1 MKKEMTFSNA
11 FASVEKLVHEIEDDA
26 ILVDQLAN
34 KVKEAN
40 ELIEFCEL
48 KLRGIDK
55 ELDQLTKPK
64 ATSRKKKVD
73 TGNE

>member
-11 FASVEKLVHEIEDDA
+11 FASLEKLVHEIEDDA

-55 ELDQLTKPK
+55 ELDQLTNPK
-64 ATSRKKKVD
+64 TTSRKKKVD
-73 TGNE
+73 AGNE

>member
-11 FASVEKLVHEIEDDA
+11 FASLEKLVHEIEDDA

-64 ATSRKKKVD
+64 TPSRKKKVD

>member
-1 MKKEMTFSNA
+1 MKKEMTFSNG
-11 FASVEKLVHEIEDDA
+11 FASLEKLVHEIEDDA

-73 TGNE
+73 AGNE

>member
-11 FASVEKLVHEIEDDA
+11 FASLEKLVHEIEDDA

>member
-1 MKKEMTFSNA
+1 MTFSNA
-11 FASVEKLVHEIEDDA
+11 FASLEKLVHEIEDDA

>member
-11 FASVEKLVHEIEDDA
+11 FASLEKLVHEIEDDA

-34 KVKEAN
+34 KVNEAN

>member
-11 FASVEKLVHEIEDDA
+11 FASLEKLVHEIENDA

-73 TGNE
+73 AGNE